1 VRKTLAQV
9 VADELKKGGEFAQ
22 SSLVIV
28 ADADDNILFECGGDS
43 SDNNLLKSLAF
54 SITRL
59 LGASDV
65 RNGSVPSREKMVCSR
80 NPSSKSG

>member
-1 VRKTLAQV
+1 MRKTLAQV

-43 SDNNLLKSLAF
+43 SDNNLLKS
-54 SITRL
+54 
-59 LGASDV
+59 
-65 RNGSVPSREKMVCSR
+65 
-80 NPSSKSG
+80 